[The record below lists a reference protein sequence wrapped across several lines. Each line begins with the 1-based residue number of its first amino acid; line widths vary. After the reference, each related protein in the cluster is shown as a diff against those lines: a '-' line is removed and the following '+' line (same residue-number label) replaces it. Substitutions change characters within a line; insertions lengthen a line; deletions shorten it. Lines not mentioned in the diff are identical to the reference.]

1 VTLTP
6 DVIAYV
12 RGCLPA
18 PPARVLEVGAGDGA
32 LAALLAG
39 AGYDLLAIDPASEGD
54 PVVPVALVDVD
65 APDGSFD
72 AAVAVLSLHHV
83 EPLSASCRR
92 LAELVRPGGLLVVD
106 EFDIERLDDIAVR
119 WWTGQRAA
127 IGHEPAEHAEKIAAM
142 RHHLHPIRRLRAELA
157 PFFEL
162 AEPVRGPY
170 LHRWNLAPGLRDAEE
185 LLIAEGRLPA
195 LGTRLV
201 GTRLGSRDTV
211 GRAQVSPVL

>member
-18 PPARVLEVGAGDGA
+18 PPGRVLDVGAGDGA
-32 LAALLAG
+32 LAAVLAE
-39 AGYDLLAIDPASEGD
+39 AGYDVLAIDPASEGE
-54 PVVPVALVDVD
+54 PVVPVALLDVD

-83 EPLSASCRR
+83 EPLGASCRR
-92 LAELVRPGGLLVVD
+92 LAELVRPGGVLVVD
-106 EFDIERLDDIAVR
+106 EFDVERLDDVAVR

-127 IGHEPAEHAEKIAAM
+127 TGREHGEHTENIAAM
-142 RHHLHPIRRLRAELA
+142 RHHLHPVRRLRDELS

-170 LHRWNLAPGLRDAEE
+170 LHRWDLDPGLRDAEE
-185 LLIAEGRLPA
+185 LLIAAGRLPA
-195 LGTRLV
+195 VGARLV
-201 GTRLGSRDTV
+201 GTRLTSRSAA
-211 GRAQVSPVL
+211 G